1 MFSLK
6 KAGDSNM
13 RGMKHFAILS
23 IFPLAACQTSVPP
36 PAEPEVYFTARGNEP
51 GWIVRFDTE
60 NIVFEGDYGDTK
72 ITVTR
77 PEGRPS
83 FNGMRYVSD
92 RLTVDVTHAT
102 CADGMSGERYA
113 DTVTVF
119 ASGQEYEGC
128 GGRKLPPET
137 LDGTSWT
144 IVMMDQ
150 IPVLADVPTALRF
163 ADGRVSGSGG
173 CNSIGGSYTTKGS
186 SIVFSDIIA
195 TETAC
200 VPERMAQEAKLLSL
214 LSGKVTTRF
223 TVNGDLILTNESGQ
237 RATFRRVI

>member
-23 IFPLAACQTSVPP
+23 AFTLTACQTAAPP

-60 NIVFEGDYGDTK
+60 NIVFEGDYGETK
-72 ITVTR
+72 ITVAK
-77 PEGRPS
+77 PVGRPS

-113 DTVTVF
+113 ETVTVF
-119 ASGQEYEGC
+119 AGGKEYKGC

-137 LDGTSWT
+137 LDDTSWT

-150 IPVLADVPTALRF
+150 IPVLKDVPTALRF
-163 ADGRVSGSGG
+163 ADGLVSGSGG
-173 CNSIGGSYTTKGS
+173 CNSISGSYTTKGS
-186 SIVFSDIIA
+186 FMVFSDMIA
-195 TETAC
+195 TEMAC
-200 VPERMAQEAKLLSL
+200 GEKQMTQEAKLLSL
-214 LSGKVTTRF
+214 LKGKVTTRY
-223 TVNGDLILTNESGQ
+223 TVNGDLILANESGQ
-237 RATFRRVI
+237 RATFRRAI